1 MEAAAIFKCRLSRV
15 PGAMLSGWRVCR
27 RLALYENAL
36 TRLPPEIG
44 DMEALQEL
52 WLYDNRLEELPPEIG
67 RLQQLQ
73 RLWLDRNLLEC
84 LPREIGRCGK
94 LQVRGGR
101 RPAGRVGASH
111 LPNGR
116 VA

>member
-73 RLWLDRNLLEC
+73 RLWLDRNLLEG